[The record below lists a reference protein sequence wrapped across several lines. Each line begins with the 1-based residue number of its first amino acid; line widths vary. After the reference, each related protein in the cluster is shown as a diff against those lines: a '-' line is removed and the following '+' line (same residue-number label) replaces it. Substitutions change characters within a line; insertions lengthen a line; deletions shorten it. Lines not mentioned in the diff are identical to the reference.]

1 MLIGVNHVNQKRR
14 EAERNVHEQ
23 LILIR
28 HQKSYT
34 AKENDID
41 VEYSQTK
48 QTVFKTM
55 RAMTVPTVLPL
66 AVTLSGLTKK
76 RLCQPIDSGYK
87 AERDRENSK
96 G

>member
-41 VEYSQTK
+41 VEYS
-48 QTVFKTM
+48 
-55 RAMTVPTVLPL
+55 
-66 AVTLSGLTKK
+66 
-76 RLCQPIDSGYK
+76 
-87 AERDRENSK
+87 
-96 G
+96 